1 MRTSHTG
8 ALIAAVTLL
17 TISANAVNAQPAEQW
32 VRLGCKQVG
41 FNVDRDVIP
50 VGRHD
55 GRFSAIRL
63 RAEGNNV
70 FMLDLKVVYGSGVAD
85 DIPVRA
91 EIRAGG
97 GSGKLDLRGSARAI
111 ERIQVVYRSQPNFRG
126 QATICADGLALVAAA
141 PPPVVVGAPTPPA
154 GGPWVRLGCR
164 SVGFAVDR
172 DVVRVGRRDGRFRAI
187 RLAVGGNDV
196 FMLDLKVVYGS
207 GNPDDIPVK
216 AQIRAGATSGKLD
229 LRGAARN
236 IDRVEMVYRSRPDFR
251 GQAEIC
257 VDGQPG

>member
-8 ALIAAVTLL
+8 ALIAAAALL
-17 TISANAVNAQPAEQW
+17 TISANAANAQPAEQW

-97 GSGKLDLRGSARAI
+97 GSGKLDLRGSARTI
-111 ERIQVVYRSQPNFRG
+111 ERIQIV
-126 QATICADGLALVAAA
+126 
-141 PPPVVVGAPTPPA
+141 
-154 GGPWVRLGCR
+154 
-164 SVGFAVDR
+164 
-172 DVVRVGRRDGRFRAI
+172 
-187 RLAVGGNDV
+187 
-196 FMLDLKVVYGS
+196 
-207 GNPDDIPVK
+207 
-216 AQIRAGATSGKLD
+216 
-229 LRGAARN
+229 
-236 IDRVEMVYRSRPDFR
+236 
-251 GQAEIC
+251 
-257 VDGQPG
+257 